1 MNIKKIIFCSWM
13 MMSSLAYGQHA
24 TEREPLRVALFTQLY
39 LDSAFNDEGSYQHDM
54 QMPRYILP
62 GLDFTEGFIMALDSI
77 KTDYPLEVK
86 IYDIRSESQ
95 SITPLES
102 ANAFDSIDLMIGA
115 VSGNEYRQ
123 LADVALKY
131 QIPFLSATFPNDG
144 GITDN
149 PYTILLNPTITVHC
163 QGIIRFL
170 QKSFPNANH
179 ILLQKGGTQEE
190 KIKRN
195 FENANISGNGRKSLN
210 WKIYTSGDSLRSDE
224 LIELLDSTRQNMI
237 IFGSFDEKMA
247 VQCLNAM
254 TGLSAY
260 NVQLAGLPNWE
271 TLKELNTPKHKSK
284 TVYYPSA
291 FFNDGTASFT
301 DFQKRFQE
309 KTQGKAS
316 DIAYKGYDVACNFI
330 RLLIKHEI
338 NLINQLNDVSFH
350 NLIRYNIQ
358 PVKSGGHKQ
367 PDYFENKRIYI
378 IKKSNGVTTKSDM
391 L

>member
-1 MNIKKIIFCSWM
+1 MLCSWM
-13 MMSSLAYGQHA
+13 ILSSLAYGQN
-24 TEREPLRVALFTQLY
+24 TTDREPLRVALFTQLH
-39 LDSAFNDEGSYQHDM
+39 LDSAFNSDGSYQHDM

-95 SITPLES
+95 TIQSLQTEQV
-102 ANAFDSIDLMIGA
+102 FDSIDLIIGA
-115 VSGNEYRQ
+115 VAGNEYRQ
-123 LADVALKY
+123 LAEMALQY

-149 PYTILLNPTITVHC
+149 PYTILLNPTIAVHC

-179 ILLQKGGTQEE
+179 ILLQKGGTQED
-190 KIKRN
+190 KIKRY
-195 FENANISGNGRKSLN
+195 FESANVSGNGRKSLN
-210 WKIYTSGDSLRSDE
+210 WKIYTAGDSLRSDE
-224 LIELLDSTRQNMI
+224 LIELLDSTKQNMI
-237 IFGSFDEKMA
+237 IFGSFDEKLST
-247 VQCLNAM
+247 QCLNFM

-271 TLKELNTPKHKSK
+271 TMKDLTSPKHKSK
-284 TVYYPSA
+284 TIYYSTA

-309 KTQGKAS
+309 KTQGKSS
-316 DIAYKGYDVACNFI
+316 DIAFKGYDVAYNFI
-330 RLLIKHEI
+330 RLLMKHDI
-338 NLINQLNDVSFH
+338 NLINQLNDPTFH
-350 NLIRYNIQ
+350 NLIQYNIQ
-358 PVKSGGHKQ
+358 PVKSAGNKK

-378 IKKSNGVTTKSDM
+378 IKKTNGVTTKSDK